1 MSPLVILAAGMG
13 ERLKSHIPKSLQ
25 LINNTPLLM
34 HQINRFNRQGIDT
47 IYIITG
53 YKSEDVQTA
62 VLAYPFNAAL
72 KVHCIN
78 NPNWEKGNGTSVHVA
93 AQYLKQ
99 SFYLTM
105 ADHIFSDRFIQQFVD
120 QPLLQSTLVTDEL
133 NTHNAHLDIE
143 DVTKVQIDSNN
154 YIINIGKTLTDYN
167 QIDTG
172 LFYLTTDIEPA
183 LESSQLKG
191 DFSLSSGIKQ
201 LALQQK
207 IKCFNCNKE
216 FWMDI
221 DTPSDFDY
229 ANLIENS
236 KIFA

>member
-1 MSPLVILAAGMG
+1 MEPLVILAAGMG
-13 ERLKSHIPKSLQ
+13 DRLKSDTPKSLQ
-25 LINNTPLLM
+25 LINDIPLLM
-34 HQINRFNRQGIDT
+34 HQIARFNRQGIDT
-47 IYIITG
+47 VYIITG
-53 YKSEDVQTA
+53 YKAAEVQA
-62 VLAYPFNAAL
+62 EILAYPFDSSL

-93 AQYLKQ
+93 SQYLKQ

-105 ADHIFSDRFIQQFVD
+105 ADHIFSDRFIQQFIA
-120 QPLLQSTLVTDEL
+120 QSLLQSTLVTDVL
-133 NTHNAHLDIE
+133 DTHNAHLDIE
-143 DVTKVQIDSNN
+143 DITKVQTDDND
-154 YIINIGKTLTDYN
+154 YILNIGKLLKEYN

-172 LFYLTTDIEPA
+172 LFYLTTDIENA

-191 DFSLSSGIKQ
+191 DFSLSGGIKQ

-207 IKCFNCNKE
+207 IKSFNCNNE

-221 DTPSDFDY
+221 DTPKDLNY
-229 ANLIENS
+229 ASSIEDL